1 MAKHLG
7 VKEGLIYLRGRQ
19 STSLEDSDQPQPFRQ
34 RRYFY
39 YLTGVD
45 FEDCLATYDIG
56 KDDLRLFIPA
66 ANEAEVIWLGPT
78 PSIKECEEKYNVDHV
93 DVTVSI
99 NKYITEW
106 LRQTQKP
113 KIYVLHENQTPL
125 TGSGRPQGLEILK
138 TKKILNWTLLL
149 PAMDAARVIK
159 SDFEVKLIRHANE
172 ITSWA
177 HRRVLAQLSRMT
189 NETHIEAVF
198 TGSCS
203 YKGAKKQAYG
213 VIAGSGENASTLH
226 YVTNDQPLE
235 GRQLVCLDA
244 GCEWEC
250 YASDVTRTFPISGTF
265 TKEAKEIYDIVQEMQ
280 EECIKRIK
288 PGVVYRDLHILAM
301 RIAVRG
307 LMKLGILRNGT
318 FEEVLPTGVAFFP
331 HGVGNPFSPTNEL

>member
-1 MAKHLG
+1 L
-7 VKEGLIYLRGRQ
+7 LGRQ
-19 STSLEDSDQPQPFRQ
+19 STSLEDSDQPEPFRQ

-39 YLTGVD
+39 YLSGVD
-45 FEDCLATYDIG
+45 FGDCLVTYDIG

-78 PSIKECEEKYNVDHV
+78 PSIKECEEKYDVDRV
-93 DVTVSI
+93 DVTVNI
-99 NKYITEW
+99 NTYIMEW
-106 LRQTQKP
+106 LSQTQNP
-113 KIYVLHENQTPL
+113 TIYELHENQTPRMMAF
-125 TGSGRPQGLEILK
+125 GPHGLEILEN
-138 TKKILNWTLLL
+138 KKILNWTLLL

-159 SDFEVKLIRHANE
+159 SDYEVGLIRRANE

-177 HRRVLAQLSRMT
+177 HHRVLAKLSGMT

-198 TGSCS
+198 TGSCLS
-203 YKGAKKQAYG
+203 KGAKEQAYG

-226 YVTNDQPLE
+226 YVANDQPLE

-265 TKEAKEIYDIVQEMQ
+265 SKEAKEIYNIVQEMQ

-301 RIAVRG
+301 KIAVKS
-307 LMKLGILRNGT
+307 LMKLGILHNGT
-318 FEEVLPTGVAFFP
+318 FQELLPTGVAFFP
-331 HGVGNPFSPTNEL
+331 HGVSKQSIPSANAGLTLRRS

>member
-7 VKEGLIYLRGRQ
+7 VKEGLIYLLGHQ
-19 STSLEDSDQPQPFRQ
+19 STSLEDSDQPEPFRQ

-39 YLTGVD
+39 YLSGVD

-66 ANEAEVIWLGPT
+66 AKETEVIWLGPT
-78 PSIKECEEKYNVDHV
+78 PSIKECEEKYDVDRV
-93 DVTVSI
+93 DVTTNM

-106 LRQTQKP
+106 LSRTEKP
-113 KIYVLHENQTPL
+113 TIYILHENHIPRMIAL
-125 TGSGRPQGLEILK
+125 GPHYLEILK
-138 TKKILNWTLLL
+138 IKKIFNWTLLL

-159 SDFEVKLIRHANE
+159 SDYEVGLIRRANE
-172 ITSWA
+172 ITSWG
-177 HRRVLAQLSRMT
+177 HRRVMAKLSGMT

-198 TGSCS
+198 MGSCL

-226 YVTNDQPLE
+226 YVANDQSLE
-235 GRQLVCLDA
+235 DRQLVCLDA

-250 YASDVTRTFPISGTF
+250 YASDVTRTFPMSGTF
-265 TKEAKEIYDIVQEMQ
+265 SKEAKEIYDIVQEMQ

-288 PGVVYRDLHILAM
+288 PGVIYRDLHILAM
-301 RIAVRG
+301 RIAVKG
-307 LMKLGILRNGT
+307 LMKLGILHNGT
-318 FEEVLPTGVAFFP
+318 FQELLPTGVAFFP
-331 HGVGNPFSPTNEL
+331 HGVRTNPSHL